1 MSELALQFNAE
12 GFGDEVV
19 AAQEMAMAGVAAG
32 GEDIADE
39 EALAEQDAVPVPAML
54 PAPAASQIMNDFD
67 EEAGDDDGPAYRAI
81 DEKFPEQNALAFHR
95 RDVDAKLW
103 THLTEN
109 GTPPLDIMNGIEAQ
123 VAAMSDDDP
132 SKADSVLMWNLIVQ
146 IYNRA
151 RGTAGKPLRDILV
164 QLFTAQSKYYDTRE
178 EIADLREDQ
187 RISTQIYNER
197 EMAAAIKKVQAA
209 QEAREKANEAKTKK
223 LSEARAAK
231 AAAAK
236 AKAAEK
242 EQSKAE
248 GKRART

>member
-1 MSELALQFNAE
+1 MSEVAMQFNAV
-12 GFGDEVV
+12 GFGDEVA

-32 GEDIADE
+32 GEDMAGE
-39 EALAEQDAVPVPAML
+39 EAQAEQDAVPAML
-54 PAPAASQIMNDFD
+54 PAPAPSQEMNDFD

-81 DEKFPEQNALAFHR
+81 DENFPEQNALAFHR

-103 THLTEN
+103 THITDN

-123 VAAMSDDDP
+123 VAAMADDDP
-132 SKADSVLMWNLIVQ
+132 TKADSVLMWNLIVQ

-151 RGTAGKPLRDILV
+151 RGTAGKDLRDILV
-164 QLFTAQSKYYDTRE
+164 QLFTAEAKYYDTRE
-178 EIADLREDQ
+178 EIAALREDQ

-223 LSEARAAK
+223 LAEARAAK
-231 AAAAK
+231 AAAALAKK
-236 AKAAEK
+236 A
-242 EQSKAE
+242 EQEQAKAE